1 MAKKIKLND
10 YLGHSMDCTC
20 GKEHKTNLKIVDIDK
35 DAVSRLPKHIEA
47 LGYKKPFLVADVNTW
62 AAAGAL
68 AAEKLD
74 VAGIY
79 YNKNIFN
86 EKELIADV
94 NTWDAAV
101 TQVTKELD
109 TANLP
114 YIKYIFKDKELV
126 PDEKTL
132 GSLMMAFS
140 RDCDVIVAVGSGT
153 LNDLCKFSS
162 FQLGLDYMVFATAP
176 SMDGFVSIGAA
187 LITNYVKTTYQA
199 HVPLAVIGDTDILAA
214 APMEMI
220 TAGLGDI
227 LGKYTCLLDWKMAH
241 IITGEYY
248 CSHIADMVKEAVEIV
263 VEESTRIKDRNPD
276 AGKAVT
282 EALVFS
288 GIAVSFVGNSRP
300 ASGSEHHLS
309 HYWEMKFQAEGK
321 KPILH
326 GIKVGIG
333 MIAVTKMYETLEN
346 EQFDFASLKERSF
359 DYAAWEKKVKDCYQ
373 DAAPGIIALEEKA
386 QKNNLDK
393 RNKRL
398 AILEEK
404 WPEILRTIKESLP
417 SSAEMEKLLASLG
430 APINPA
436 QIGVSS
442 ELVEDAVIL
451 AKEVRDRFTL
461 LQVLWDTGLL
471 DEYAKMIAAYFG
483 EKANC

>member
-1 MAKKIKLND
+1 MAKKINLND

-74 VAGIY
+74 VAGISY
-79 YNKNIFN
+79 KKYIFN
-86 EKELIADV
+86 EKELI
-94 NTWDAAV
+94 
-101 TQVTKELD
+101 
-109 TANLP
+109 
-114 YIKYIFKDKELV
+114 

-276 AGKAVT
+276 AVKAVT
-282 EALVFS
+282 EALVLS
-288 GIAVSFVGNSRP
+288 GIAMSFVGNSR
-300 ASGSEHHLS
+300 SGFRKRTSSFSLLGNEVPGRRQKTNFTRYQS
-309 HYWEMKFQAEGK
+309 WYRY
-321 KPILH
+321 
-326 GIKVGIG
+326 V
-333 MIAVTKMYETLEN
+333 AVTKMYETLEN

>member
-1 MAKKIKLND
+1 MAKKINLND

-68 AAEKLD
+68 VAEKLD
-74 VAGIY
+74 VADISY
-79 YNKNIFN
+79 KKYIFN
-86 EKELIADV
+86 EKELI
-94 NTWDAAV
+94 
-101 TQVTKELD
+101 
-109 TANLP
+109 
-114 YIKYIFKDKELV
+114 

-276 AGKAVT
+276 AVKAVT
-282 EALVFS
+282 EALVLS
-288 GIAVSFVGNSRP
+288 GIAMSFVGNSRP

-326 GIKVGIG
+326 GIKV
-333 MIAVTKMYETLEN
+333 
-346 EQFDFASLKERSF
+346 

>member
-1 MAKKIKLND
+1 MTKKLNLND
-10 YLGHSMDCTC
+10 YLGHSMNCTC
-20 GKEHKTNLKIVDIDK
+20 GKEHTTNLKIVDIDK
-35 DAVSRLPKHIEA
+35 NAVSRLPKHIKT

-62 AAAGAL
+62 EAAGKL
-68 AAEKLD
+68 VAEKLD
-74 VAGIY
+74 AAGVSY
-79 YNKNIFN
+79 EKYIFDD
-86 EKELIADV
+86 KELI
-94 NTWDAAV
+94 
-101 TQVTKELD
+101 
-109 TANLP
+109 
-114 YIKYIFKDKELV
+114 

-132 GSLMMAFS
+132 GSLLMAFP
-140 RDCDVIVAVGSGT
+140 RKCDVIIAIGSGT

-199 HVPLAVIGDTDILAA
+199 HVPLAVVGDTDILAA

-248 CSHIADMVKEAVEIV
+248 CSNIANMVKEAVEIV
-263 VEESTRIKDRNPD
+263 VEESAQIKERNPD
-276 AGKAVT
+276 AIKAVT
-282 EALVFS
+282 EALILS
-288 GIAVSFVGNSRP
+288 GIAMSFVGNSRP

-333 MIAVTKMYETLEN
+333 MIAVTKMYEMLEK
-346 EQFDFASLKERSF
+346 EQFNFSALKERSF
-359 DYAAWEKKVKDCYQ
+359 DVAAWKQKVNDCYQ

-386 QKNNLDK
+386 QKNNIEH

-398 AILEEK
+398 TILEEK
-404 WPEILRTIKESLP
+404 WSKILHTIKENLP
-417 SSAEMEKLLASLG
+417 SSKEMEKLLTSLG

-436 QIGVSS
+436 QIGVSPQ
-442 ELVEDAVIL
+442 LVEDAILL
-451 AKEVRDRFTL
+451 AKEVRERFTL
-461 LQVLWDTGLL
+461 LQILWDTGLL
-471 DEYAKMIAAYFG
+471 DDYAKRISNYFQ
-483 EKANC
+483 EKE

>member
-1 MAKKIKLND
+1 MAKKINLND

-68 AAEKLD
+68 VAEKLD
-74 VAGIY
+74 VADISY
-79 YNKNIFN
+79 KKYIFN
-86 EKELIADV
+86 EKELI
-94 NTWDAAV
+94 
-101 TQVTKELD
+101 
-109 TANLP
+109 
-114 YIKYIFKDKELV
+114 

-176 SMDGFVSIGAA
+176 S
-187 LITNYVKTTYQA
+187 
-199 HVPLAVIGDTDILAA
+199 VIGDTDILAA

-248 CSHIADMVKEAVEIV
+248 CSHIADMVKETVEIV

-276 AGKAVT
+276 AVKAVT
-282 EALVFS
+282 EALVLS
-288 GIAVSFVGNSRP
+288 GIAMSFVGNSRP